1 MSLRCFISFYNIMV
15 YLFTSMLPG
24 CQHLYQLCIKKEWFW
39 KVALIIYTFF
49 LQGTVVNPAKRQS
62 REVICW
68 FSAWL
73 TLVAWLS
80 VILYSHPVFLKR
92 DFTTTHCILPHN
104 DVCDHIIFPRNST
117 PRKSPY
123 ILTSACHSKANQVHK
138 NHHKCAILEFFLHY
152 LDKTPFY
159 VWQS

>member
-1 MSLRCFISFYNIMV
+1 MILESSPNNI
-15 YLFTSMLPG
+15 Y
-24 CQHLYQLCIKKEWFW
+24 
-39 KVALIIYTFF
+39 FF

-80 VILYSHPVFLKR
+80 VILYSHPVFPKR

-117 PRKSPY
+117 PWKSPY
-123 ILTSACHSKANQVHK
+123 VLTSACHSKANQVHK
-138 NHHKCAILEFFLHY
+138 NHHKCAILEFFFGL
-152 LDKTPFY
+152 P
-159 VWQS
+159 WQNTILCLTILIKWIMSWQYTVYDTNFFRYWAVG